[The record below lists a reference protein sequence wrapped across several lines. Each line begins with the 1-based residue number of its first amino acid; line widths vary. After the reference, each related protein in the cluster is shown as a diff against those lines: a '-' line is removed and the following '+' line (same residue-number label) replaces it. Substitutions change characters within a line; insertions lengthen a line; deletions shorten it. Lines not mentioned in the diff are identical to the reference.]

1 VESEGDVSPGDYVE
15 EIASGGQT
23 REYRLHVPPSYRPGQ
38 PMPLIINLHGYNSNA
53 AQQEHVSGMSAKADE
68 AGFIV
73 AYPEGLGSPQSW
85 HFGPGAAAAADLEF
99 IRALI
104 SHLQEQLSIDSARIY
119 ATGISNGAQMS
130 NRLGCDLSDVI
141 AAIGPVSGG
150 YPPSDDCNPV
160 RPVPVVAFHGT
171 ADKLI
176 PYEGKG
182 RLLLSAPEW
191 AATWAARN
199 GCDPTPAVTFQHG
212 EVKGETWDNCQDGA
226 DVTLYT
232 IEGRGHSWPGS
243 DMPPEITT
251 QDIDATDVIWEFFAA
266 HPKP

>member
-1 VESEGDVSPGDYVE
+1 
-15 EIASGGQT
+15 
-23 REYRLHVPPSYRPGQ
+23 
-38 PMPLIINLHGYNSNA
+38 MPLIINLHGYNSKA

-104 SHLQEQLSIDSARIY
+104 SHLQEQLSIHSARIY

-130 NRLGCDLSDVI
+130 NRLGCDLSDVV

-150 YPPSDDCNPV
+150 YPPSDDCNPI

-182 RLLLSAPEW
+182 CLLRPAT
-191 AATWAARN
+191 AATQRPMSPSSTARSQARP
-199 GCDPTPAVTFQHG
+199 GTTARTAPT
-212 EVKGETWDNCQDGA
+212 
-226 DVTLYT
+226 
-232 IEGRGHSWPGS
+232 
-243 DMPPEITT
+243 
-251 QDIDATDVIWEFFAA
+251 
-266 HPKP
+266 